1 MKRTLLATV
10 TALTLTASLAAC
22 GSGSPSSAT
31 ASASPSAAASPY
43 ASASATDAGTQG
55 SASDTSAADTVES
68 TPIPVDNIASYGTP
82 EGFTASTD
90 EEGTVT
96 LTGTDSSGNLVV
108 IGLAAEQGDWDD
120 EATLA
125 YLRATAHQYDNSG
138 SADVQTD
145 GSQVTIDGERGPAYA
160 TSTSSEGMSLATHL
174 AYVTHNGAL
183 LAVSYVS
190 TNLNGTTVEG
200 SEAAFNE
207 FLGTITWK

>member
-10 TALTLTASLAAC
+10 TALALTASLAAC
-22 GSGSPSSAT
+22 GSGSSSSAASDSPT
-31 ASASPSAAASPY
+31 ATVSAE

-55 SASDTSAADTVES
+55 SASDTSAADAVES
-68 TPIPVDNIASYGTP
+68 TPIAMDSIASYETP

-108 IGLAAEQGDWDD
+108 IALSAEQGDWTD
-120 EATLA
+120 EATVA
-125 YLRATAHQYDNSG
+125 YLRATASEYAASSTDEVTAEG
-138 SADVQTD
+138 SE
-145 GSQVTIDGERGPAYA
+145 VTIDGERGPAYA
-160 TSTSSEGMSLATHL
+160 TSTSSGDIHLATHL
-174 AYVTHNGAL
+174 AYVTHNGSL
-183 LAVSYVS
+183 LAVSYAA
-190 TNLNGTTVEG
+190 TNLNGSPVEG

>member
-1 MKRTLLATV
+1 MNRRLFLAASAAILGSLL
-10 TALTLTASLAAC
+10 SAC

-68 TPIPVDNIASYGTP
+68 TPIPVDSIASYGTP

-90 EEGTVT
+90 ENGTVSM
-96 LTGTDSSGNLVV
+96 TGTDSAGNLVA
-108 IGLAAEQGDWDD
+108 IALSAEQGDWND
-120 EATLA
+120 EALLA
-125 YLRATAHQYDNSG
+125 YLRATAAQYADASTNDVTAEG
-138 SADVQTD
+138 SE
-145 GSQVTIDGERGPAYA
+145 VTIDGERGPAYA
-160 TSTSSEGMSLATHL
+160 TSTSSGDIHLATHL
-174 AYVTHNGAL
+174 AYVTHNGSL
-183 LAVSYVS
+183 LAVSYAA
-190 TNLNGTTVEG
+190 TNMNASPVKG